1 VGVRIASQQPSNQGP
16 FVLWKREEGH
26 IRHEV
31 ESVDYT
37 LKVSSNMFKMA
48 ITLSCFVCKQK
59 EGTCQRLVAILSY
72 LMVTP
77 HKSLCFA
84 MPMMCS
90 MGTS

>member
-1 VGVRIASQQPSNQGP
+1 MGVRIASQQPPNQGP

-48 ITLSCFVCKQK
+48 ITLSCFVCKRKK
-59 EGTCQRLVAILSY
+59 ELVNDWSPSY
-72 LMVTP
+72 
-77 HKSLCFA
+77 HI
-84 MPMMCS
+84 
-90 MGTS
+90 